1 MSFDRFVL
9 RLLVSALSGISLAA
23 HAQAPV
29 VEPSVYPLLANAG
42 HIEHITVTPAPED
55 RAPPKKDRWQRFEE
69 ALNAGPARR
78 YRRTETA
85 TNQGERISCYEPCSN
100 NCCATSGGFSTTG
113 QSFGQ

>member
-1 MSFDRFVL
+1 MSSARIAKS
-9 RLLVSALSGISLAA
+9 LLISLLSGISLAA
-23 HAQAPV
+23 HADAPAT
-29 VEPSVYPLLANAG
+29 EPNAYPLPAIAG

-55 RAPPKKDRWQRFEE
+55 RAPPRKDRWQRFEE
-69 ALNAGPARR
+69 ALNAGPSRR

-113 QSFGQ
+113 HGFGR